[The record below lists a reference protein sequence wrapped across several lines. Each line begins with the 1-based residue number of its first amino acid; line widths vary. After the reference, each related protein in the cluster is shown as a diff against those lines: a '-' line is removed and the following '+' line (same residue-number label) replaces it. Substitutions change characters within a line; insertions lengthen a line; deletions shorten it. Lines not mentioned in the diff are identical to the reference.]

1 MSTHTSHWD
10 ATFRSISESGNV
22 AAFGSDFGLG
32 VIDLVPPK
40 VPYVPS
46 DPNPPTID
54 HTIGFD
60 NPFANLKNPFAATP
74 GATPEEQKQKDK
86 ALLVKVAL
94 GGAALLALIAVTS
107 GPKPVSVPVATSPAP
122 RPGNINIRL
131 DRFTQF
137 GRRKKK

>member
-1 MSTHTSHWD
+1 MTWADTFKAISDGHTD
-10 ATFRSISESGNV
+10 AS
-22 AAFGSDFGLG
+22 FGSDFGLG
-32 VIDLVPPK
+32 VIDLIPPK
-40 VPYVPS
+40 KPPPVPS
-46 DPNPPTID
+46 DPQPPTLD
-54 HTIGFD
+54 AGFD
-60 NPFANLKNPFAATP
+60 WKNPLAGVGNPFAATP

-94 GGAALLALIAVTS
+94 GGAALLALIAITS
-107 GPKPVSVPVATSPAP
+107 GPKPTVPLATAPTP